1 MGIFKSILLT
11 GNSGGGYEE
20 YQTCQVDQQQQR
32 NHQKKLSE
40 ASRSYST
47 GKLSKLD
54 AIYISYCFPIDSKS
68 GRTTKHFDIST
79 YANFEFCILPQQS
92 YIACLCEG
100 LLGKRNRVNSFCYY
114 KNFLALR

>member
-1 MGIFKSILLT
+1 MLT
-11 GNSGGGYEE
+11 GNSGGGYDE

-54 AIYISYCFPIDSKS
+54 GIHLIVFVSIAKAAKQLNILTSP
-68 GRTTKHFDIST
+68 RT
-79 YANFEFCILPQQS
+79 
-92 YIACLCEG
+92 
-100 LLGKRNRVNSFCYY
+100 
-114 KNFLALR
+114 

>member
-1 MGIFKSILLT
+1 MDHIFHRKSENFMSRSIMGITKIILLT

-54 AIYISYCFPIDSKS
+54 AIYILLFSY
-68 GRTTKHFDIST
+68 R
-79 YANFEFCILPQQS
+79 
-92 YIACLCEG
+92 
-100 LLGKRNRVNSFCYY
+100 
-114 KNFLALR
+114 

>member
-1 MGIFKSILLT
+1 MTLDCSAMDLLEWILLA

-54 AIYISYCFPIDSKS
+54 AIYILLFSY
-68 GRTTKHFDIST
+68 R
-79 YANFEFCILPQQS
+79 
-92 YIACLCEG
+92 
-100 LLGKRNRVNSFCYY
+100 
-114 KNFLALR
+114 

>member
-1 MGIFKSILLT
+1 MPRPIAGIFKSILLT

-54 AIYISYCFPIDSKS
+54 AIYILLFSY
-68 GRTTKHFDIST
+68 R
-79 YANFEFCILPQQS
+79 
-92 YIACLCEG
+92 
-100 LLGKRNRVNSFCYY
+100 
-114 KNFLALR
+114 